1 MPFFYPG
8 HDFCEEYQIARL
20 LMHSVSSTRGA
31 PELKVAPAVARSN
44 MNPWDKPE
52 SQVPARVLGL
62 GASLRT
68 SSYIYKLCLINN
80 SAWLEISTQSSLS

>member
-20 LMHSVSSTRGA
+20 LTHLVSLTRGA

-44 MNPWDKPE
+44 MNPWDK

-80 SAWLEISTQSSLS
+80 SA